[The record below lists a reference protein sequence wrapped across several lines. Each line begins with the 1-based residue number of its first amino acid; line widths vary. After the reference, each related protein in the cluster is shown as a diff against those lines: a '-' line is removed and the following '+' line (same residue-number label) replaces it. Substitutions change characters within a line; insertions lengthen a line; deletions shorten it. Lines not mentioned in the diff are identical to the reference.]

1 MAFKMT
7 AFDGWLASTVLLWLF
22 NRNDDSSSDTD
33 TQKADLLNENNTTKI
48 GSAIPACIG
57 RCMVKEPLVSYFGDF
72 RADIYTEEYGMHTG
86 IDWRNIVPMIVLGII
101 AICSTPDEEKG
112 TVISGEGAG
121 GEVIGTVTTSGH
133 KRAMM
138 LNVVGIV
145 TGKQIGRAHV

>member
-86 IDWRNIVPMIVLGII
+86 IDWRNIIPMIVLGII
-101 AICSTPDEEKG
+101 AIVSTEDGVVTNTGGG
-112 TVISGEGAG
+112 TTVGAG
-121 GEVIGTVTTSGH
+121 ARRAVILLRFYYGF
-133 KRAMM
+133 
-138 LNVVGIV
+138 
-145 TGKQIGRAHV
+145 